1 MNHKRNRKCIIYKR
15 GFTLIELLVGLMVFS
30 LAVGVAINLFAAALR
45 AQRKSIAI
53 QNVQDNGRYLISF
66 IAKEIRMSR
75 IVSADGETLI
85 LNIEHPTNGNITYT
99 FTGAPNWQI
108 LRTDADSSGSINSS
122 EVNVDGRF
130 SIAVRAVG
138 DNIQPRVTIIMKIT
152 NKGVKVEEQSEIDLQ
167 TTFSQR
173 RLD

>member
-1 MNHKRNRKCIIYKR
+1 MRDNKNKKN
-15 GFTLIELLVGLMVFS
+15 GFTLIELLVGLVVFS
-30 LAVGVAINLFAAALR
+30 LAIGVAINLFAAALR
-45 AQRKSIAI
+45 SQRKSIAI
-53 QNVQDNGRYLISF
+53 QNIQDNGRYLINF

-75 IVSADGETLI
+75 IVSTDGETLI
-85 LNIEHPTNGNITYT
+85 LNINHPLNGNIIYT

-108 LRTDADSSGSINSS
+108 IRADATGSGQINAD

-130 SIAVRAVG
+130 FISGRAAG

-152 NKGVKVEEQSEIDLQ
+152 NKGTRAEEQSKIDLQ

>member
-1 MNHKRNRKCIIYKR
+1 MRDNKNKKN

-45 AQRKSIAI
+45 VQRKSIAI

-66 IAKEIRMSR
+66 IAKEIRMGR
-75 IVSADGETLI
+75 IMNTDGETLI
-85 LNIEHPTNGNITYT
+85 LNINHPTNGNIIYT

-108 LRTDADSSGSINSS
+108 LRTDANSSGSINSN

-130 SIAVRAVG
+130 FISGRAAG

-152 NKGVKVEEQSEIDLQ
+152 NKGTKAEEQSEIDLQ